1 MSQRPSDPAGEAAPL
16 GFRAL
21 EIDVARALD
30 DLDAFDAL
38 LASKAELDERADRFR
53 WVLLT

>member
-1 MSQRPSDPAGEAAPL
+1 MSQRPSDPAGEAALL

-38 LASKAELDERADRFR
+38 LASKAELDERADRLR